1 MSGEMN
7 IERREELLSAVSE
20 YMKECR
26 RQLHQIPELANEEYK
41 TQAFIVAELEHMGIA
56 YEKHDTAV
64 LGVLKANDPLWGDRA
79 EDAFAIAFRSDM
91 DALPVVEESG
101 NPFPSAHDGC
111 MHACG
116 HDGHMSM
123 LLGTAK
129 LLSQSGLRRGC
140 DFVFVFQPAEESVG
154 GAKPLIE
161 TGFIERHRV
170 KEIFGIH
177 LHPNVPEGR
186 LATASGP
193 FMARGTDFNITV
205 RGVSAHAAMPHL
217 GVDALLASAHF
228 ITNVQQIVSR
238 NTDPTDTAVFTVGS
252 IQSGERRNIIAKEAY
267 MEGIF
272 RTFSEEQGYYVERRM
287 REIASAI
294 ETAHGVTFEFWVD
307 HKYPAVINDER
318 LAEEFFRLNDN
329 ADRIRP
335 QMISEDFSFYQEVIP
350 GLFFYVG
357 TRNEERGFVHP
368 LHSAKFDFVPDV
380 LVEGPRAYLNLLF
393 SRGYI
398 DGKK

>member
-1 MSGEMN
+1 MEMDL
-7 IERREELLSAVSE
+7 REQLLEGVAE
-20 YMKECR
+20 YIKDCR
-26 RQLHQIPELANEEYK
+26 KHLHQIPELANEEFK
-41 TQAFIVAELEHMGIA
+41 TQAFIMEELTKMGIS
-56 YEKHDTAV
+56 YEVHDTAV
-64 LGVLKANDPLWGDRA
+64 IGILKANAAYA
-79 EDAFAIAFRSDM
+79 EIDGATAPFAIAFRSDM
-91 DALPVVEESG
+91 DALPVREQSG
-101 NPFPSAHDGC
+101 NAFPSTQEGR

-123 LLGTAK
+123 LLGTAR
-129 LLSQSGLRRGC
+129 LLSTGDLKRHC

-154 GAKPLIE
+154 GALPLIK
-161 TGFIERHRV
+161 TGFIERLGV

-217 GVDALLASAHF
+217 GIDALLAAAHF

-252 IQSGERRNIIAKEAY
+252 LKAGERRNIIAKEAY

-307 HKYPAVINDER
+307 HKYPAVINDAR
-318 LAEEFFRLNDN
+318 LAEEFFALNKN
-329 ADRIRP
+329 ADRIKP
-335 QMISEDFSFYQEVIP
+335 QMISEDFSFYQREIP

-368 LHSAKFDFVPDV
+368 LHSAQFDFVPDA
-380 LVEGPRAYLNLLF
+380 LIGGPRAYLNLLF
-393 SRGYI
+393 GRGYI
-398 DGKK
+398 EK